1 MKTKRRPKF
10 LKKLKLTNPF
20 PFPKAAWPDEKEV
33 LKGVEFVMTPK
44 QTRHA
49 EKSREDSSIV
59 EVELKT
65 LASIATYTWKAKSR
79 LEDAGGVEQSD
90 VLKRV
95 SGDIGRIW
103 KVLVD
108 DLGLEIKGHT
118 GDFFDYGLPLKV
130 VTTQPT
136 ADITKERVVETI
148 KPTIRWRNKRIQM
161 GEVVIATPA

>member
-1 MKTKRRPKF
+1 MKNKRTPKF
-10 LKKLKLTNPF
+10 LKELQRKNQFEYLKADYPN
-20 PFPKAAWPDEKEV
+20 KKEFSET
-33 LKGVEFVMTPK
+33 LAIVMTAKPA
-44 QTRHA
+44 RHA
-49 EKSREDSSIV
+49 EKSHDNSSMV
-59 EVELKT
+59 EIEMKT

-79 LEDAGGVEQSD
+79 LEDVGGVEQSE

-103 KVLVD
+103 NVLVD

-136 ADITKERVVETI
+136 AGITKERVIETI
-148 KPTIRWRNKRIQM
+148 KPTIYWRNKIIQR

>member
-1 MKTKRRPKF
+1 MKTKRRPTIV
-10 LKKLKLTNPF
+10 KKPNLANPTAL
-20 PFPKAAWPDEKEV
+20 PIAAWPGEKQIRDT
-33 LKGVEFVMTPK
+33 VEFVMTPT

-49 EKSREDSSIV
+49 EKSREDSSV
-59 EVELKT
+59 AEVELKT

-79 LEDAGGVEQSD
+79 LENAGGVEQSE

-103 KVLVD
+103 KVLVY

-136 ADITKERVVETI
+136 AGITKERVIETI
-148 KPTIRWRNKRIQM
+148 KPTIYWRNKIIQM